1 MSAHSAASA
10 AASAESDDFADNH
23 DRMERG
29 LRTLRRIEATE
40 RPGILDGFQDIAP
53 GFGELIVGFAF
64 GDVCSRPG
72 LELPTR
78 QLVTVAALTA
88 LGNAAPQLEFH
99 VRGARNVGCGRRD
112 IVETVLHLSDHAGFP
127 ATLEALGVVRT
138 VFAAEAG
145 SARTIGRSEDGP
157 GAKAHD
163 GPTSPTSHGGHGGT
177 GSHDGP
183 GGAGEQVLAS
193 VRAIDPALADFLI
206 GNAFGDPDPAAPRGG
221 LDPRTRA
228 IVSVAACTAL
238 GTRRPQLMAHVHEIL
253 DAGGTRQDAVET
265 VLQMAVYAGV
275 PAAVNGLN
283 AARDVFRTR

>member
-1 MSAHSAASA
+1 MSAHSSSA
-10 AASAESDDFADNH
+10 DHH

-127 ATLEALGVVRT
+127 ATLGALNVVRT
-138 VFAAEAG
+138 VFAAEAANAAAVTG
-145 SARTIGRSEDGP
+145 RSARAP
-157 GAKAHD
+157 GARTHGGQGGQGGHD
-163 GPTSPTSHGGHGGT
+163 GQGNH
-177 GSHDGP
+177 
-183 GGAGEQVLAS
+183 GEQALAA
-193 VRAIDPALADFLI
+193 VRAVDPALADFF
-206 GNAFGDPDPAAPRGG
+206 GENAFGNPDPATPPGG
-221 LDPRTRA
+221 LDPLTRA
-228 IVSVAACTAL
+228 IVSVAACTAI
-238 GTRRPQLMAHVHEIL
+238 GTRRQQLMAHVHEVL

-265 VLQMAVYAGV
+265 ILQMAVYAGV

-283 AARDVFRTR
+283 AARDVFHTR